1 MPMTSRPDGQ
11 DRAEAPRFGTGIAV
25 RDLGRYPT
33 WLETAERA
41 GFELLTTGDSQSLW
55 AEPFVSMTMAA
66 QLTTR
71 PDLALTVSNPMTRHP
86 AVVASACLAL
96 QQLSGGRFRYGIAS
110 GDSALRNIGT
120 RPARLDELE
129 AYVRAVQ
136 ALCRG
141 DEAEWDGRR
150 FGVHWHRAPTPVWI
164 AAEGPR
170 TQELAG
176 RIADGV
182 ILSNCLASP
191 MRKVAFDNIRRGCQA
206 AGRRL
211 EDLEIWY
218 MCNLVPAPSEAEGI
232 ESVKSILGGTANHVY
247 RFHMEGKGLPEEVKP
262 KIAELK
268 HRYDSRHHASP
279 ATATQNAALVERLG
293 LVEFLAPLGTIA
305 GPPER
310 LVERLREVVASGATN
325 LLLSQFVEDE
335 LGFMDLLAREVLPA
349 VRG

>member
-1 MPMTSRPDGQ
+1 MTTQRDPISD
-11 DRAEAPRFGTGIAV
+11 PRFGTGIAV
-25 RDLGRYPT
+25 RDVNRYAT

-41 GFELLTTGDSQSLW
+41 GFDLLTTGDSQSLW
-55 AEPFVSMTMAA
+55 AEPFVSMTIAA
-66 QLTTR
+66 SRTTR
-71 PDLALTVSNPMTRHP
+71 PDLAITVSNPMTRHP

-120 RPARLDELE
+120 RPARVDELE

-136 ALCRG
+136 SLCRG
-141 DEAEWDGRR
+141 DEAEWAGKR
-150 FGVHWHRAPTPVWI
+150 FGVHWHQARTPVWI

-182 ILSNCLASP
+182 ILSNCLAP
-191 MRKVAFDNIRRGCQA
+191 AMREVALANLRRGCEA

-218 MCNLVPAPSEAEGI
+218 MCNLVPAATEAAGI
-232 ESVKSILGGTANHVY
+232 ESVKAILAGTANHVY
-247 RFHMEGKGLPEEVKP
+247 RFHMEGKALPEEIKP
-262 KIAELK
+262 QIAELK
-268 HRYDSRHHASP
+268 RRYDSRHHASP
-279 ATATQNAALVERLG
+279 ATAAHNAALVEELG
-293 LVEFLAPLGTIA
+293 LVEFLAPLGSIA
-305 GPPER
+305 GPPDR
-310 LVERLREVVASGATN
+310 LVERLREVIGSGARN
-325 LLLSQFVEDE
+325 LIFSQFVEDD

-349 VRG
+349 VRD

>member
-1 MPMTSRPDGQ
+1 MSPARDIPT
-11 DRAEAPRFGTGIAV
+11 APRFGTGIAV
-25 RDLGRYPT
+25 RDLNRYQA

-41 GFELLTTGDSQSLW
+41 GFDLLTTGDSQSLW
-55 AEPFVSMTMAA
+55 AEPFVSMTLAA
-66 QLTTR
+66 TWTTR
-71 PDLALTVSNPMTRHP
+71 PDLAITVSNPMTRHP

-120 RPARLDELE
+120 RPARVDELE
-129 AYVRAVQ
+129 AYVCAVQ

-141 DEAEWDGRR
+141 AEAEWGGKR
-150 FGVHWHRAPTPVWI
+150 FGVHWHEAPTPVWI

-182 ILSNCLASP
+182 ILSNCLAP
-191 MRKVAFDNIRRGCQA
+191 AMREVALDNIRRGCESV
-206 AGRRL
+206 GRRL
-211 EDLEIWY
+211 EELEIWY
-218 MCNLVPAPSEAEGI
+218 MCNLVPAASEAAGI
-232 ESVKSILGGTANHVY
+232 ESVKAILGGTANHVY
-247 RFHMEGKGLPEEVKP
+247 RFHMQGKGLPEEIKP
-262 KIAELK
+262 KITELK
-268 HRYDSRHHASP
+268 SRYDSRHHASP
-279 ATATQNAALVERLG
+279 ATAAHNAALVEELG

-305 GPPER
+305 GPPGR
-310 LVERLREVVASGATN
+310 LVERLREVVDGGARN
-325 LLLSQFVEDE
+325 LIFSQFVEDE

>member
-1 MPMTSRPDGQ
+1 MSLDSTSRS
-11 DRAEAPRFGTGIAV
+11 RPRFGTGIAV
-25 RDLGRYPT
+25 RDVNRYPS

-41 GFELLTTGDSQSLW
+41 GFDLLTTGDSQSLW

-71 PDLALTVSNPMTRHP
+71 PDLAITVSNPMTRHP
-86 AVVASACLAL
+86 AVVASASLAL
-96 QQLSGGRFRYGIAS
+96 QQLSGGRFRYGISS
-110 GDSALRNIGT
+110 GDSAIRNIGT
-120 RPARLDELE
+120 RPATLE
-129 AYVRAVQ
+129 EIESYVLAVQ

-141 DEAEWDGRR
+141 EQADWGGER
-150 FGVHWHRAPTPVWI
+150 FGVHWHEAPTPVWI

-182 ILSNCLASP
+182 ILSNCLAQE
-191 MRKVAFDNIRRGCQA
+191 MREVAFENIRRGCAA

-218 MCNLVPAPSEAEGI
+218 MCNLVPAKSEAEGI
-232 ESVKSILGGTANHVY
+232 DSVKAILAGTANHVY
-247 RFHMEGKGLPEEVKP
+247 RFHLEGKGLPEELKNR
-262 KIAELK
+262 IEELK
-268 HRYDSRHHASP
+268 RRYDSRHHASP
-279 ATATQNAALVERLG
+279 ATAAHNAALVEELG

-310 LVERLREVVASGATN
+310 LVKRLRDVVESGATN
-325 LLLSQFVEDE
+325 LILSQFVEDE
-335 LGFMDLLAREVLPA
+335 LGFMNLLAREVLPA
-349 VRG
+349 VRS